1 MRSPRQWG
9 PVIDFTI
16 PPELEELRAK
26 VAAFV
31 GDEVLPAEAGLA
43 EDDLALVLQPLRKRA
58 REAGLWT
65 PHLPPEWG
73 GLGVGPLGMALI
85 SQECG
90 PSALASLALN
100 AMAPDEG
107 NMHLLLHAGTEEQ
120 KETYLRPLA
129 GAEMRSCFA
138 MTERA
143 AGSDPTMLRTTATA
157 DGDGWVLDGEKWF
170 ISGANG
176 AGFAIVV
183 AVTDPEAV
191 SRHRRHSLF
200 LVDAS
205 SPGWRVV
212 REIPVMGT
220 HGPGGHCEVLLESC
234 RVPAAAMLGERG
246 AGLALAQA
254 RLGPARLAH
263 AMRWIGMAQRA
274 LDLAAARALD
284 REAFGKALSEH
295 QAVQWMLA
303 DSATQLYAARL
314 MVLHAA
320 WKIETGQDHRQEVAF
335 VKVFVSEA
343 LGDIVDRALQIHGA
357 LGYSGDLPLERF
369 YRDARAAR
377 LYDGPSEVHRMA
389 IARALLKAAEET
401 GTTRRALGGLV

>member
-1 MRSPRQWG
+1 
-9 PVIDFTI
+9 
-16 PPELEELRAK
+16 
-26 VAAFV
+26 
-31 GDEVLPAEAGLA
+31 
-43 EDDLALVLQPLRKRA
+43 
-58 REAGLWT
+58 
-65 PHLPPEWG
+65 
-73 GLGVGPLGMALI
+73 MALI

-90 PSALASLALN
+90 TSALASLALN

>member
-1 MRSPRQWG
+1 
-9 PVIDFTI
+9 VIDFTI
-16 PPELEELRAK
+16 PPELEELRRR
-26 VAAFV
+26 VASFV
-31 GDEVLPAEAGLA
+31 RDQVLPAEDHMDE
-43 EDDLALVLQPLRKRA
+43 EDLDEVLVPLRKGA

-90 PSALASLALN
+90 ASALGSLALN

-107 NMHLLLHAGTEEQ
+107 NMHLLLHAGTDSQ
-120 KETYLRPLA
+120 KERYLRPLA
-129 GAEMRSCFA
+129 AAETRSCFA

-143 AGSDPTMLRTTATA
+143 AGSDPTMLRTNAKPE
-157 DGDGWVLDGEKWF
+157 GDGWVIEGEKWF

-183 AVTDPEAV
+183 AETDPDAD
-191 SRHRRHSLF
+191 SRYLRHSMF
-200 LVDAS
+200 LVDGDT
-205 SPGWRVV
+205 PGWNVL

-220 HGPGGHCEVLLESC
+220 HGPGGHCEVRLESC
-234 RVPAAAMLGERG
+234 RVPGDAMLGDRG

-263 AMRWIGMAQRA
+263 AMRWIGVAQRA
-274 LDLAAARALD
+274 LDLAAARALE
-284 REAFGKALSEH
+284 REAFGKSLAEH

-303 DSATQLYAARL
+303 DSGAQLYAARL

-343 LGDIVDRALQIHGA
+343 LGDIVDRAIQIHGA

-389 IARALLKAAEET
+389 IARALLKASRET
-401 GTTRRALGGLV
+401 GTTRRALGGLA

>member
-1 MRSPRQWG
+1 M
-9 PVIDFTI
+9 VDFTV
-16 PPELEELRAK
+16 PPHLDELRDR

-31 GDEVLPAEAGLA
+31 RDEVVPAEAELTEDNLEAVLA
-43 EDDLALVLQPLRKRA
+43 PLRTRA
-58 REAGLWT
+58 RGAGLWT

-120 KETYLRPLA
+120 QERYLRPLA
-129 GAEMRSCFA
+129 AGEVRSCFA

-143 AGSDPTMLRTTATA
+143 AGSDPTMLRTRAVP
-157 DGDGWVLDGEKWF
+157 DGEEWVLDGEKWF
-170 ISGANG
+170 ISGAQG

-183 AVTDPEAV
+183 AMTDPEHQDP
-191 SRHRRHSLF
+191 RRRHSLF
-200 LVDAS
+200 LVDAET
-205 SPGWRVV
+205 PGWKVV

-220 HGPGGHCEVLLESC
+220 HAPGGHCEVRLESC
-234 RVPAAAMLGERG
+234 RVPRDGMLGDRE

-263 AMRWIGMAQRA
+263 AMRWIGVAQRA
-274 LDLAAARALD
+274 LDLAAERALE
-284 REAFGKALSEH
+284 REVFGRTLSEH

-303 DSATQLYAARL
+303 DSAIQLYAARL

-320 WKIETGQDHRQEVAF
+320 WKIETGRDHRQEVAF

-343 LGDIVDRALQIHGA
+343 LGEIVDRAIQVHGA

-377 LYDGPSEVHRMA
+377 LYDGPSEVHRMV
-389 IARALLKAAEET
+389 IARALLRAARES
-401 GTTRRALGGLV
+401 GTTRPALGGLA